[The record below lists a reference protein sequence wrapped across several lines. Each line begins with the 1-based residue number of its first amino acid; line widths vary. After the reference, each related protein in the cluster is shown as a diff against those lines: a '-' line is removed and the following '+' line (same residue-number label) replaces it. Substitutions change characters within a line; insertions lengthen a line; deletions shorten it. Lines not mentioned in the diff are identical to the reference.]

1 MQYADDARWQPGI
14 DRIADQWLR
23 DRKRRQDAQRP
34 GRGLAVKRLNTTK
47 FQTVGAVVSLTL
59 GAERSN
65 WPLRMR
71 CVNWMPEILVA
82 AFLNRLKPSI
92 AFVLDLTFR
101 WSCSIRLF
109 RYFED
114 RTFVP
119 SGSRPSTIIS
129 RTSRREAAYPS
140 SVIVSGGWP

>member
-1 MQYADDARWQPGI
+1 MLMQRADDARWQPGI

-23 DRKRRQDAQRP
+23 DRKRRQAAQRP

-47 FQTVGAVVSLTL
+47 FQTVGAVVSVTL

-71 CVNWMPEILVA
+71 CVNSTPEIVVA

-109 RYFED
+109 RYL
-114 RTFVP
+114 RIGP
-119 SGSRPSTIIS
+119 SFPQAVGRQ
-129 RTSRREAAYPS
+129 PS
-140 SVIVSGGWP
+140 SHARPGARRHTHRA